1 MKTYP
6 LPKVLQR
13 HGIEIML
20 MNEQQRKIWIEDVK
34 RIHPDFPFDSMVY
47 DTHTSGT

>member
-1 MKTYP
+1 MKKYP

-20 MNEQQRKIWIEDVK
+20 MNEQQRKIWMEDVK
-34 RIHPDFPFDSMVY
+34 KIHPDFPFDSMVY
-47 DTHTSGT
+47 ENHTTS